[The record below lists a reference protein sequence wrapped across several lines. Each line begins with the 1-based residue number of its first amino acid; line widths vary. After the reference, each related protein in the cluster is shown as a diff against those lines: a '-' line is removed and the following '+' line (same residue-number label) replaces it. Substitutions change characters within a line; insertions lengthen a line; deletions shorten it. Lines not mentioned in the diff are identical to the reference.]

1 MDNKYPTMVY
11 SCLKSIQVHMKN
23 TEHRGRKRFWAG
35 ISPWFIIGAVV
46 ILVPIFIMM
55 ALENINKQK
64 DYTTQ
69 LLIEKGEA
77 LIRSFEAGA
86 RTGAGMH
93 WSSFQLQKLLIETA
107 EQEGVDHIILTDTD
121 GMIIADSDPSMIGE
135 IYGINLE
142 LTRISVLKKVEWR
155 QVPNLAGADTFEVYR
170 RFAPTETF
178 AQEFFP
184 MLRSEH
190 RSADSSTMGTGVQSP
205 GLVIFVGMDME
216 PIDALRKQDREHT
229 IWMSVIFVLIG
240 ISGIISLILAQSY
253 RSAKISLARIQA
265 FSDSL
270 VENMPIGLIAIND
283 RDEIISLNQTAESM
297 FGYSVR
303 DIFGKKAG
311 DILPEPC
318 KMLLEAL
325 KTEKK
330 VIEKDIECPVKDG
343 RIISLEVI
351 ATVLEE
357 GAGDF
362 LGYVILFR
370 DITEILHLKKEMERS
385 RRLASL
391 GSLAAGVAHEI
402 RNPLSSIKGFATF
415 FKERY
420 QDNPE
425 DRKTAEIMVQ
435 EVERLNRV
443 ISQLL
448 EFARPMDMNR
458 RWDSVQE
465 IIRHTLKMIEGETR
479 EKKISLHADIP
490 SESGNIFID
499 ADKITQVMLNL
510 YLNAISAMEG
520 GGTLDVT
527 LSLPN
532 NQMVQIGVSDT
543 GAGIDEENL
552 SRIFDPYFTTK
563 PSGTGL
569 GLAIVYRIIEAHNGE
584 IRIESERG
592 KGTKVTVFLPVDPA
606 NAVSKHT

>member
-1 MDNKYPTMVY
+1 
-11 SCLKSIQVHMKN
+11 MKN
-23 TEHRGRKRFWAG
+23 TEHRGRKNFWAG

-46 ILVPIFIMM
+46 LLVPIFIMM
-55 ALENINKQK
+55 ALENINKQH

-86 RTGAGMH
+86 RTGLGMH

-107 EQEGVDHIILTDTD
+107 EQQGVDHILLTDTD

-135 IYGINLE
+135 VYGANLDLARVSE
-142 LTRISVLKKVEWR
+142 SKKAEWR
-155 QVPNLAGADTFEVYR
+155 QVPNLAGADTFEVFR
-170 RFAPTETF
+170 RFAPTESF
-178 AQEFFP
+178 AQEFLHK
-184 MLRSEH
+184 LRSEY
-190 RSADSSTMGTGVQSP
+190 RTAESGAKGMRTPSP
-205 GLVIFVGMDME
+205 GLVIFVGMDMA

-253 RSAKISLARIQA
+253 RSAKISLARIKA

-270 VENMPIGLIAIND
+270 VENMPIGLIAINN
-283 RDEIISLNQTAESM
+283 RDEIISLNQTAESVLGQS
-297 FGYSVR
+297 FP

-318 KMLLEAL
+318 KALLEVL
-325 KTEKK
+325 KVEKK
-330 VIEKDIECPVKDG
+330 VIEKEIECPVKDG
-343 RIISLEVI
+343 RIVPLEVI

-357 GAGDF
+357 GADDF

-370 DITEILHLKKEMERS
+370 DITEILHMKKEMERS

-420 QDNPE
+420 KDNPD
-425 DRKTAEIMVQ
+425 DRETAEIMVQ

-448 EFARPMDMNR
+448 EFARPMDLNR
-458 RWDSVQE
+458 RWDSIQD
-465 IIRHTLKMIEGETR
+465 IIRHTLKMIEGEAG
-479 EKKISLHADIP
+479 EKGISIHADIP
-490 SESGNIFID
+490 PEPENIFID
-499 ADKITQVMLNL
+499 TDKITQVMLNL
-510 YLNAISAMEG
+510 YLNAIGAMDRG
-520 GGTLDVT
+520 GELHVA
-527 LSLPN
+527 LSMPRDG
-532 NQMVQIGVSDT
+532 MVQVDVSDT
-543 GAGIDEENL
+543 GVGIDEENL

-569 GLAIVYRIIEAHNGE
+569 GLAIVYRIIEVHNGE
-584 IRIESERG
+584 IRVESTRG
-592 KGTKVTVFLPVDPA
+592 KGTKVSVFLTIGPA
-606 NAVSKHT
+606 TTVSNHA

>member
-1 MDNKYPTMVY
+1 
-11 SCLKSIQVHMKN
+11 MKKI
-23 TEHRGRKRFWAG
+23 EHRGRKRFWAG
-35 ISPWFIIGAVV
+35 ISSWFIIGAVV

-55 ALENINKQK
+55 ALENINKQN

-86 RTGAGMH
+86 RTGIGMH

-107 EQEGVDHIILTDTD
+107 EQQGVDHIILAGTD

-135 IYGINLE
+135 IYGTNLE
-142 LTRISVLKKVEWR
+142 LTRISELKKVEWR

-178 AQEFFP
+178 AQEFFR
-184 MLRSEH
+184 MLRSEN
-190 RSADSSTMGTGVQSP
+190 RSAESGTKGTSTQSP
-205 GLVIFVGMDME
+205 GLVIFVGMDMG

-240 ISGIISLILAQSY
+240 ISGIISLILAQNY
-253 RSAKISLARIQA
+253 RSAKISLARIKA
-265 FSDSL
+265 FSDNL
-270 VENMPIGLIAIND
+270 VENMPIGLIAINE
-283 RDEIISLNQTAESM
+283 RDEIISLNQTAESV
-297 FGYSVR
+297 FGYSFR
-303 DIFGKKAG
+303 DIFGKKAR

-318 KMLLEAL
+318 KTLLEAL
-325 KTEKK
+325 KVEKK
-330 VIEKDIECPVKDG
+330 VIEKEIECSVKDG
-343 RIISLEVI
+343 RIVPLEVI

-357 GAGDF
+357 GTGDF

-385 RRLASL
+385 QRLASL

-458 RWDSVQE
+458 RWDSIQE
-465 IIRHTLKMIEGETR
+465 IIRHTLKMIEGEAG
-479 EKKISLHADIP
+479 EKKISIYADIP
-490 SESGNIFID
+490 SEPGNIFID

-510 YLNAISAMEG
+510 CLNAISAMDR
-520 GGTLDVT
+520 GGTLSVA
-527 LSLPN
+527 LSMPHN
-532 NQMVQIGVSDT
+532 RMVQIDVSDT

-552 SRIFDPYFTTK
+552 SHIFDPYFTTK

-584 IRIESERG
+584 IRVESERG
-592 KGTKVTVFLPVDPA
+592 KGTKVTVILPVGPA
-606 NAVSKHT
+606 TMISNRS

>member
-1 MDNKYPTMVY
+1 
-11 SCLKSIQVHMKN
+11 MKKI
-23 TEHRGRKRFWAG
+23 EHRGRKRFWAG
-35 ISPWFIIGAVV
+35 ISSWFIIGAVV

-55 ALENINKQK
+55 ALENINKQN

-86 RTGAGMH
+86 RTGIGMH

-107 EQEGVDHIILTDTD
+107 EQQGVDHIILAGTD

-135 IYGINLE
+135 IYGTNLE
-142 LTRISVLKKVEWR
+142 LTRISELKKVEWR

-178 AQEFFP
+178 AQEFFR
-184 MLRSEH
+184 MLRSEN
-190 RSADSSTMGTGVQSP
+190 RSAESGTKGTSTQSP
-205 GLVIFVGMDME
+205 GLVIFVGMDMG

-240 ISGIISLILAQSY
+240 ISGIISLILAQNY
-253 RSAKISLARIQA
+253 RSAKISLARIKA
-265 FSDSL
+265 FSDNL
-270 VENMPIGLIAIND
+270 VENMPIGLIAINE
-283 RDEIISLNQTAESM
+283 RDEIISLNQTAESV
-297 FGYSVR
+297 FGYSFR
-303 DIFGKKAG
+303 DIFGKKAR

-318 KMLLEAL
+318 KTLLEAL
-325 KTEKK
+325 KVEKK
-330 VIEKDIECPVKDG
+330 VIEKEIECSVKDG
-343 RIISLEVI
+343 RIVPLEVI

-357 GAGDF
+357 GTGDF

-385 RRLASL
+385 QRLASL

-458 RWDSVQE
+458 RWDSIQE
-465 IIRHTLKMIEGETR
+465 IIRHTLKMIEGEAG
-479 EKKISLHADIP
+479 EKKISIYADIP
-490 SESGNIFID
+490 SEPGNIFID

-510 YLNAISAMEG
+510 CLNAISAMDR
-520 GGTLDVT
+520 GGTLSVA
-527 LSLPN
+527 LSMPHN
-532 NQMVQIGVSDT
+532 RMVQIDVSDT

-584 IRIESERG
+584 IRVESERG
-592 KGTKVTVFLPVDPA
+592 KGTKVTVILPVGPA
-606 NAVSKHT
+606 TMISNRS

>member
-1 MDNKYPTMVY
+1 
-11 SCLKSIQVHMKN
+11 MKN
-23 TEHRGRKRFWAG
+23 TEHRSRKKFWAG

-55 ALENINKQK
+55 ALENISKQE

-86 RTGAGMH
+86 RTGIGMR

-121 GMIIADSDPSMIGE
+121 GTVIADSDPSMIGE
-135 IYGINLE
+135 RYGVDLE
-142 LTRISVLKKVEWR
+142 LVRISGLKKAEWR
-155 QVPNLAGADTFEVYR
+155 QVPNLEGADTFEVYR

-178 AQEFFP
+178 AQEFFR
-184 MLRSEH
+184 MLSSEH
-190 RSADSSTMGTGVQSP
+190 RSSESGTTGAGIQSS
-205 GLVIFVGMDME
+205 GLVIFVGMDMG

-253 RSAKISLARIQA
+253 RSAKISLSRIKA

-283 RDEIISLNQTAESM
+283 RDEIISLNQTAESV

-303 DIFGKKAG
+303 DISGKKAG

-318 KMLLEAL
+318 KTLLETL

-330 VIEKDIECPVKDG
+330 VIEQEIECPVKDG
-343 RIISLEVI
+343 RIVPLEVI

-357 GAGDF
+357 GTGDF

-420 QDNPE
+420 HNNPE

-458 RWDSVQE
+458 RWNSIQE
-465 IIRHTLKMIEGETR
+465 IIRHTLKMIEGEAG
-479 EKKISLHADIP
+479 EKKISLRADIP
-490 SESGNIFID
+490 TEPGNIFID

-510 YLNAISAMEG
+510 YLNAISAMER
-520 GGTLDVT
+520 GGTLGVA
-527 LSLPN
+527 LSLPDDR
-532 NQMVQIGVSDT
+532 MVQIDVSDT

-552 SRIFDPYFTTK
+552 LRIFDPYFTTK

-569 GLAIVYRIIEAHNGE
+569 GLAIVYRIIESHGGE
-584 IRIESERG
+584 IRVESERG
-592 KGTKVTVFLPVDPA
+592 KGTKVTVLLPVGPA
-606 NAVSKHT
+606 TTVSNQT

>member
-1 MDNKYPTMVY
+1 
-11 SCLKSIQVHMKN
+11 MKN
-23 TEHRGRKRFWAG
+23 TEHRSRKKFWAG

-55 ALENINKQK
+55 ALENIGKQK

-86 RTGAGMH
+86 RTGIGMR

-107 EQEGVDHIILTDTD
+107 EQEGVDHIILTGTD
-121 GMIIADSDPSMIGE
+121 GTIIADSDPSMIGE
-135 IYGINLE
+135 RYGVDLE
-142 LTRISVLKKVEWR
+142 LVRISGLKKAEWR
-155 QVPNLAGADTFEVYR
+155 QVPNLEGADTFEVYR

-178 AQEFFP
+178 AQEFFR
-184 MLRSEH
+184 MLKSGRRSSE
-190 RSADSSTMGTGVQSP
+190 SGTPGTGIQSP
-205 GLVIFVGMDME
+205 GLVIFVGMDMG

-253 RSAKISLARIQA
+253 RSAKISLSRIKA

-283 RDEIISLNQTAESM
+283 RDEIISLNQTAESV
-297 FGYSVR
+297 FGYSIR
-303 DIFGKKAG
+303 DISGRKAG

-318 KMLLEAL
+318 KTLLESL

-330 VIEKDIECPVKDG
+330 VIEKEIECPVKDG
-343 RIISLEVI
+343 TIVPLEVI

-357 GAGDF
+357 GTGDF

-420 QDNPE
+420 HNNPE

-448 EFARPMDMNR
+448 EFARPIDMNR
-458 RWDSVQE
+458 RWNSIQE
-465 IIRHTLKMIEGETR
+465 IIRHTLKMIEGEAG

-490 SESGNIFID
+490 AKPGNIFID

-510 YLNAISAMEG
+510 YLNAISAMES
-520 GGTLDVT
+520 GGTLGVA
-527 LSLPN
+527 LSLSGDR
-532 NQMVQIGVSDT
+532 MVQIDVSDT
-543 GAGIDEENL
+543 GAGIDEEDL
-552 SRIFDPYFTTK
+552 LRIFDPYFTTK

-569 GLAIVYRIIEAHNGE
+569 GLAIVYRIIEAHGGE
-584 IRIESERG
+584 IRVESERG
-592 KGTKVTVFLPVDPA
+592 KGTKVTVLLPVGPA
-606 NAVSKHT
+606 TAVSNQT

>member
-1 MDNKYPTMVY
+1 
-11 SCLKSIQVHMKN
+11 MKKI
-23 TEHRGRKRFWAG
+23 EHRGRKRFWAG

-55 ALENINKQK
+55 ALENINKQN

-86 RTGAGMH
+86 RTGIGMH

-107 EQEGVDHIILTDTD
+107 EQQGVDHIILAGTD

-135 IYGINLE
+135 IYGTNLE
-142 LTRISVLKKVEWR
+142 LTRISELKKVEWR

-178 AQEFFP
+178 AQEFFR
-184 MLRSEH
+184 MLRSEN
-190 RSADSSTMGTGVQSP
+190 RSAESGTKGTSTQSP
-205 GLVIFVGMDME
+205 GLVIFVGMDMG

-240 ISGIISLILAQSY
+240 ISGIISLILAQNY
-253 RSAKISLARIQA
+253 RSAKISLARIKA
-265 FSDSL
+265 FSDNL
-270 VENMPIGLIAIND
+270 VENMPIGLIAINE
-283 RDEIISLNQTAESM
+283 RDEIISLNQTAESV
-297 FGYSVR
+297 FGYSFR
-303 DIFGKKAG
+303 DIFGKKAR

-318 KMLLEAL
+318 KTLLEAL
-325 KTEKK
+325 KVEKK
-330 VIEKDIECPVKDG
+330 VIEKEIECSVKDG
-343 RIISLEVI
+343 RIVPLEVI

-357 GAGDF
+357 GTGDF

-385 RRLASL
+385 QRLASL

-458 RWDSVQE
+458 RWDSIQE
-465 IIRHTLKMIEGETR
+465 IIRHTLKMIEGEAG
-479 EKKISLHADIP
+479 EKKISIYADIP
-490 SESGNIFID
+490 SEPGNIFID

-510 YLNAISAMEG
+510 CLNAISAMDR
-520 GGTLDVT
+520 GGTLSVV
-527 LSLPN
+527 LSMHHN
-532 NQMVQIGVSDT
+532 RMVQIDVSDT

-584 IRIESERG
+584 IRVESERG
-592 KGTKVTVFLPVDPA
+592 KGTKVTVILPVGPA
-606 NAVSKHT
+606 TMISNRS

>member
-1 MDNKYPTMVY
+1 
-11 SCLKSIQVHMKN
+11 MKN
-23 TEHRGRKRFWAG
+23 TEHRGRKNFWAG

-46 ILVPIFIMM
+46 LLVPIFIMM
-55 ALENINKQK
+55 ALENINKQN

-86 RTGAGMH
+86 RTGQGMH

-107 EQEGVDHIILTDTD
+107 EQQGVDHIILTDTD

-135 IYGINLE
+135 VYGTTLE
-142 LTRISVLKKVEWR
+142 LTRISESKKVEWR

-178 AQEFFP
+178 AQEFFR
-184 MLRSEH
+184 MLISEQ
-190 RSADSSTMGTGVQSP
+190 RAAESGTKGMRTPSP
-205 GLVIFVGMDME
+205 GLVIFVGMDMG
-216 PIDALRKQDREHT
+216 PVDALRKQDREHT

-253 RSAKISLARIQA
+253 RSAKISLSRIKA

-283 RDEIISLNQTAESM
+283 RDEIISLNQTAESVLGKS
-297 FGYSVR
+297 FR
-303 DIFGKKAG
+303 DIFGKKAE

-318 KMLLEAL
+318 KTLLKAL
-325 KTEKK
+325 KVEKK
-330 VIEKDIECPVKDG
+330 VIEKEIECPVKDG
-343 RIISLEVI
+343 RIIPLEVI

-420 QDNPE
+420 RDNPE
-425 DRKTAEIMVQ
+425 DLKTAEIMVQ

-448 EFARPMDMNR
+448 EFAKPMDMNR
-458 RWDSVQE
+458 RWDSIQE
-465 IIRHTLKMIEGETR
+465 IIRHTLKMVEGEAG
-479 EKKISLHADIP
+479 EKKISIHADIP
-490 SESGNIFID
+490 PEPGNIFID

-510 YLNAISAMEG
+510 YLNAIGAMEG
-520 GGTLDVT
+520 GGILDVA
-527 LSLPN
+527 LSMPRN
-532 NQMVQIGVSDT
+532 RVVQIEVSDT

-584 IRIESERG
+584 IRVESERG
-592 KGTKVTVFLPVDPA
+592 KGTKVSVFLPTGSTSPE
-606 NAVSKHT
+606 

>member
-1 MDNKYPTMVY
+1 
-11 SCLKSIQVHMKN
+11 MKN
-23 TEHRGRKRFWAG
+23 KEHRGRKKFWAG

-46 ILVPIFIMM
+46 LLVPIFIMM
-55 ALENINKQK
+55 ALENINKQH

-86 RTGAGMH
+86 RTGLGMH

-107 EQEGVDHIILTDTD
+107 EQQGVDHIILTDTD
-121 GMIIADSDPSMIGE
+121 GTIIADSDPSMIGE
-135 IYGINLE
+135 VYGTTLE
-142 LTRISVLKKVEWR
+142 LARISESKKVEWR
-155 QVPNLAGADTFEVYR
+155 QVPNLAGADTFEVFR

-178 AQEFFP
+178 AQEFFR
-184 MLRSEH
+184 MLISDQKAAE
-190 RSADSSTMGTGVQSP
+190 SGTKGMRTPSP
-205 GLVIFVGMDME
+205 GLVIFVGMDMG

-253 RSAKISLARIQA
+253 RSAKISLSRIKA

-283 RDEIISLNQTAESM
+283 RDEIISLNQTAESVLGQS
-297 FGYSVR
+297 FP

-318 KMLLEAL
+318 KTLLEVL
-325 KTEKK
+325 KVEKK
-330 VIEKDIECPVKDG
+330 VIEKEIECPVKDG
-343 RIISLEVI
+343 RIIPLEVI

-420 QDNPE
+420 QENPE
-425 DRKTAEIMVQ
+425 DRKTAEIMIQ

-458 RWDSVQE
+458 RWDAIQE
-465 IIRHTLKMIEGETR
+465 IIRHTLKMIEGEAG
-479 EKKISLHADIP
+479 EKGILIHADIP
-490 SESGNIFID
+490 PEPENIFID
-499 ADKITQVMLNL
+499 TDRITQVMLNL
-510 YLNAISAMEG
+510 YLNAIGAMDN
-520 GGTLDVT
+520 GGTLHVAVSM
-527 LSLPN
+527 LN
-532 NQMVQIGVSDT
+532 NRMVQIDVSDT
-543 GAGIDEENL
+543 GAGIDKENL
-552 SRIFDPYFTTK
+552 PRIFDPYFTTK

-584 IRIESERG
+584 IRVESERG
-592 KGTKVTVFLPVDPA
+592 KGTKVSVFLPTGPTST
-606 NAVSKHT
+606 VSTLEQEIYEKKQYHPGGG